1 MLIGMFALGLHWLYL
16 AADLAGLAG
25 VTFILWRMGHRRWEA
40 AAPALTTLVLAVGF
54 QTVTVLVA
62 HVPPWAFGL
71 YNILQPPLALVVP
84 VFIVVIAFSRSLM
97 PRPGGSLSRSAR
109 HKGPARLDCVLR
121 SASASSYAAIL

>member
-1 MLIGMFALGLHWLYL
+1 
-16 AADLAGLAG
+16 
-25 VTFILWRMGHRRWEA
+25 MGHRRWEA

-97 PRPGGSLSRSAR
+97 PRPRRLAQPLSPS
-109 HKGPARLDCVLR
+109 
-121 SASASSYAAIL
+121 